1 MSDNIDSVDAISV
14 NRAEKI
20 LHALCWCMFLMF
32 PHTIFN
38 AVQSGIAIWQLGVF
52 CFLPWA
58 FYISGAIAIGYTP
71 PNAK

>member
-1 MSDNIDSVDAISV
+1 VSDNIDSVDAISV

-52 CFLPWA
+52 LLFALGFLYLWRNRHRIHP
-58 FYISGAIAIGYTP
+58 T
-71 PNAK
+71 